1 MVKDV
6 PGKNKKDIFFHRHG
20 VYTFCVKYVE
30 KRYKK
35 ENNFRLRI

>member
-6 PGKNKKDIFFHRHG
+6 LGKNKKDIFFHQDG
-20 VYTFCVKYVE
+20 VCTFCVKYVE
-30 KRYKK
+30 KRYKG